1 MRLWSISPSLLDGKG
16 LTALWREGLLAL
28 NVLKGKT
35 KGYKNHP
42 QLIRFKEC
50 DNPVQAITDYLHFV
64 CDEAD
69 SRGYNYSRHKL
80 STRSNNPE
88 VIQVSA
94 GQIEFEYKHIK
105 NKILTRSPKEIGR
118 LQRSDFIS
126 PIGVELHR
134 MIDVDMMNDNVE
146 SWEKV

>member
-1 MRLWSISPSLLDGKG
+1 MRIWSISPSLLDGKG

-50 DNPVQAITDYLHFV
+50 DNPIQAITDYLHFV
-64 CDEAD
+64 CDEANNRD
-69 SRGYNYSRHKL
+69 YNYDRSKL

-88 VIQVSA
+88 IIIISA
-94 GQIEFEYKHIK
+94 GQMRFEYRHIK
-105 NKILTRSPKEIGR
+105 NKILTRSSKEIFR
-118 LQRSDFIS
+118 L
-126 PIGVELHR
+126 PLNELDYIPLHK
-134 MIDVDMMNDNVE
+134 MFDVDMKDDMLE
-146 SWEKV
+146 TWERV